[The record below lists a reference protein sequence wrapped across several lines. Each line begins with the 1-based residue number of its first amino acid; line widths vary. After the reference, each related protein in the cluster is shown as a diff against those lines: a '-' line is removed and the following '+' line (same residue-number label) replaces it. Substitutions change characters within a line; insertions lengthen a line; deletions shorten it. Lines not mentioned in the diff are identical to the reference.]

1 MKPVILALGLL
12 LASSQAHAFGRE
24 TTSKVRGELEADH
37 IRESNDGVY
46 GRFDGDLDLGLGAG
60 ARFDASGERFSLG
73 TRLSAHYFSLAG
85 IYLEYADALGQS
97 ETDARSLGFGV
108 DLRPLFV
115 PRWSQDMQG
124 GSAFGNLTLDSISL
138 GLGAYYAEPEGQSF
152 GDERGFSA
160 SLGIAFPL
168 ALYAT
173 GPWLELRGGLDFPD
187 RGDTRGTVLALL
199 SFHCLAVTPL
209 SPESE
214 RAR

>member
-1 MKPVILALGLL
+1 MKRFLLCLSLL
-12 LASSQAHAFGRE
+12 LAAPHAHAFGRE
-24 TTSKVRGELEADH
+24 TTSTVRGEVNADH
-37 IRESNDGVY
+37 VSSGNDGVY
-46 GRFDGDLDLGLGAG
+46 GRFDGDLDLGFGAG
-60 ARFDASGERFSLG
+60 GRFDGSSERFSLG

-85 IYLEYADALGQS
+85 VYLEYADAFGQS
-97 ETDARSLGFGV
+97 DTAARSLGFGV
-108 DLRPLFV
+108 DVRPLFV

-138 GLGAYYAEPEGQSF
+138 ALGAYYAQPEDMDF

-173 GPWLELRGGLDFPD
+173 GPWLELRGGLELPD

-199 SFHCLAVTPL
+199 SFHYVAVTPL

-214 RAR
+214 RVR